1 MKKMLFIL
9 NPKAGQMR
17 ANRYLTQILS
27 VFIRG
32 GYDVTVHIT
41 AFEGDATQ
49 TAQRLAGEVDTV
61 VCCGGDGTFNETVTG
76 VLRAGVDVPVG
87 YIPAGTTNDFAR
99 GLKIPANVMAAA
111 RAVVE
116 GTPQPLDMGRF
127 GQRYFCYVAS
137 FGVFTRLSYATPQN
151 VKNAL
156 GHMAYLMG
164 GIQELSQ
171 LRPTHMRFTLDG
183 GRVVEDDFVFGA
195 VCNATSLGGVLMLDP
210 NRVDLQDGKF
220 ELLLIRSP
228 KDLVELADC
237 VRALQSQKYDSG
249 HITFLSA
256 SRMEVKTEEEMC
268 WTLDGEQG
276 DSGCQAVVENL
287 HHAVRV
293 ILKG

>member
-99 GLKIPANVMAAA
+99 GLKIPTNVMAAA

-210 NRVDLQDGKF
+210 NRVDLQDGRF

>member
-49 TAQRLAGEVDTV
+49 TAQRLAGGVDTV

-99 GLKIPANVMAAA
+99 GLKIPTNVMAAA

-210 NRVDLQDGKF
+210 NRVDLQDGRF

>member
-17 ANRYLTQILS
+17 ANRYLTQMLP
-27 VFIRG
+27 VFIRS

-41 AFEGDATQ
+41 AFAGDATQ

-76 VLRAGVDVPVG
+76 VLRSGVDVPIG
-87 YIPAGTTNDFAR
+87 YIPAGSTNDFAN
-99 GLKIPANVMAAA
+99 GLKIPTNVMAAA

-116 GTPQPLDMGRF
+116 GTPHSLDMGKF
-127 GQRYFCYVAS
+127 GDRYFCYVAS

-164 GIQELSQ
+164 GMQELSQ
-171 LRPTHMRFTLDG
+171 LRATHMRITLDG
-183 GRVVEDDFVFGA
+183 GRVVEDDFAFGA
-195 VCNATSLGGVLMLDP
+195 ICNATSLGGVLMLDP

-220 ELLLIRSP
+220 ELLLIRAP

-237 VRALQSQKYDSG
+237 VRALQNQKYDSK

-256 SRMEVKTEEEMC
+256 SRMEVETESPMC
-268 WTLDGEQG
+268 WSLDGEQS
-276 DSGCQAVVENL
+276 DSGCLATVENL
-287 HHAVRV
+287 HHSVRV

>member
-99 GLKIPANVMAAA
+99 GLKIPTNVMAAA

-210 NRVDLQDGKF
+210 NRVDLQDGRF

-256 SRMEVKTEEEMC
+256 SRMEVKTEEKMC